1 MSNKVISW
9 DILLTKKKKN
19 FQKYPKKLTNED
31 VDLIFIIYYM
41 LINNNLKNV

>member
-1 MSNKVISW
+1 MWNKVISW
-9 DILLTKKKKN
+9 DILLTKKKN

-41 LINNNLKNV
+41 LIINLKNV